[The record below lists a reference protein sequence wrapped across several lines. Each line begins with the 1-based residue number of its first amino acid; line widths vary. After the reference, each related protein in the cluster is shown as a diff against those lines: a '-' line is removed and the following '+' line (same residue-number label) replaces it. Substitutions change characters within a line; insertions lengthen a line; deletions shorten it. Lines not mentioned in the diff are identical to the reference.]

1 MGRGRPWRS
10 RSSPTACS
18 RWACARATR
27 SGSSRRRASSGRSS
41 TTRWR
46 GSVRS
51 GRRSTRTARRSDC
64 RYVLEHSD
72 AVGVL
77 VEDEG
82 QRAKIADVAARPR
95 AHLRRPG
102 RAARPRP
109 RARRGQPGR
118 PRRSGGAG
126 RRGRPL
132 HLHLHLGHDRP
143 AEGLHDPPPQL
154 LRDGHVRRPRA
165 GVRARRRRDAAL
177 PAARAQ
183 LRPADAPARRAH
195 GLHDRLLPGP
205 AARRRGDAGRAPDAA
220 AERAAALREGAH
232 GRARPVRAGARAA
245 AAAAR
250 LGARRRARA

>member
-1 MGRGRPWRS
+1 MGRGRACAVDELANGLLALGVRKGDAFGILAQTSLEWALFDYALARVGAVGAAIYAN
-10 RSSPTACS
+10 SSPK
-18 RWACARATR
+18 
-27 SGSSRRRASSGRSS
+27 
-41 TTRWR
+41 
-46 GSVRS
+46 
-51 GRRSTRTARRSDC
+51 DC

-77 VEDEG
+77 VEDEA

-109 RARRGQPGR
+109 RVRRGQPGR
-118 PRRSGGAG
+118 ARR
-126 RRGRPL
+126 RRGADRRGGPL
-132 HLHLHLGHDRP
+132 HLHLHLGHDRA

-154 LRDGHVRRPRA
+154 LRDGDVHRPRA

-177 PAARAQ
+177 PAAGAQ
-183 LRPADAPARRAH
+183 LRAADAPARRAQ

-232 GRARPVRAGARAA
+232 GRAGAVRAGARAA

-250 LGARRRARA
+250 LGARRRPAA